1 MFSKAFF
8 FSSLLATSFLQKH
21 FQLSNSLYRK
31 KSAIWLKQKPCR
43 KSYFSSCS
51 VTGVLLVTSVVLP
64 MVKWLAK
71 ETMCLFF
78 PPQYSPFPIH
88 SVLRSQGA
96 DPSQCFGFVLGAG
109 SSSPLLFEYL
119 LSTLTNVQVCLQ
131 TRTGNITGI
140 ILHVNVT
147 IQSLN
152 NHSKKWYKISL
163 FYIDE

>member
-1 MFSKAFF
+1 M
-8 FSSLLATSFLQKH
+8 QKH
-21 FQLSNSLYRK
+21 FQFSNSLYRK
-31 KSAIWLKQKPCR
+31 NLLMWLKQEPHR

-51 VTGVLLVTSVVLP
+51 MAEVLLVTSVVLP
-64 MVKWLAK
+64 RVKWLVK
-71 ETMCLFF
+71 EAACLFF
-78 PPQYSPFPIH
+78 PPQYSPFPTH
-88 SVLRSQGA
+88 SVLRSEGA